1 MTRSTRPARRTTVS
15 RATTALVMAL
25 ALGAAA
31 GAACAEEMHEHGVH
45 VHGAVSVNIALE
57 GRKLFFEI
65 EAPADQV
72 LGFERAPR
80 DARERAAVEAADA
93 WFRSGRGMLGVP
105 AAAGCRLA
113 KAEFTP
119 PTPGGEH
126 NDYGARYF
134 FDCAAPEA
142 LAWAEIWAL
151 RRLQGLER
159 TEVDLAVPGGQRQ
172 ETLVDGA
179 VRVALR

>member
-1 MTRSTRPARRTTVS
+1 MSRLRPA
-15 RATTALVMAL
+15 AL
-25 ALGAAA
+25 ALVITAAACGAARA
-31 GAACAEEMHEHGVH
+31 DEGMHEHGAH

-80 DARERAAVEAADA
+80 DARERTAVAEVDA
-93 WFRSGRGMLGVP
+93 WFRSGRSMLGVP
-105 AAAGCRLA
+105 PAAGCRLA
-113 KAEFTP
+113 KVDFTP

-126 NDYGARYF
+126 ADYGGRYF

-142 LAWAEIWAL
+142 LAWVEIWAL

-159 TEVDLAVPGGQRQ
+159 TEVNLAVPGGQRQ